1 MIVYEG
7 VDLTELLLIAPV
19 EFIAAILAIRWRVG
33 KKLAARLSARL
44 RPRRLSLFTRILSFL
59 VGILVLLLVSWAFTH
74 TLAYLSGRG
83 GTSGR
88 PICSA
93 RCSTSSPPFLPLSW
107 HTPSPF
113 LSSPKTEGRQGK
125 KHRRSPGL
133 FL

>member
-83 GTSGR
+83 GNVWPSYLL
-88 PICSA
+88 CS
-93 RCSTSSPPFLPLSW
+93 
-107 HTPSPF
+107 
-113 LSSPKTEGRQGK
+113 
-125 KHRRSPGL
+125 L
-133 FL
+133 FYLIPTFFAFILAYAIALFVFPED